1 MEFELK
7 GKQYRTSA
15 LGVFDQLKVSRKLLP
30 VIADM
35 LGELKNGETS
45 LLDALP
51 KIAQTIAALKDEDC
65 DAILFPCLAV
75 ARRKQG
81 NHWTP
86 VFDPSSDTLMFDD
99 LELMDVLHIVA
110 NVVGESLG
118 NFFHDL
124 PGSVTAAPSPL

>member
-7 GKQYRTSA
+7 GNQYRTST

-35 LGELKNGETS
+35 LGELKNGESS

-65 DAILFPCLAV
+65 DAIMFPCLAV

-81 NHWTP
+81 THWAQ
-86 VFDPSSDTLMFDD
+86 VFDRSSDTLMFDD

-124 PGSVTAAPSPL
+124 PGSVTADPSPL